1 MRVKNAVKQI
11 DERNR
16 INKFKKKKRYEEG
29 EKDRKK

>member
-1 MRVKNAVKQI
+1 MRVKNIVEEI

-16 INKFKKKKRYEEG
+16 INKLKKKRYEEG